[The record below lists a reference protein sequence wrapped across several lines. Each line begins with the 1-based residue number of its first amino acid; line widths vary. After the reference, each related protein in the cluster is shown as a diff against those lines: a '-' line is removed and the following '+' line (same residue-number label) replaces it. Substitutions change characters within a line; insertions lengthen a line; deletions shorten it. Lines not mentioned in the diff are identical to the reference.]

1 MRRSKGTEI
10 ESSYLLPLGKTS
22 WPSKTGITKE
32 DKATTMDIEMH
43 ATTTTTRASFPSS
56 SIMPKEHQPDLLVQR
71 YVRLGY

>member
-43 ATTTTTRASFPSS
+43 ATTTTRASFPSS
-56 SIMPKEHQPDLLVQR
+56 SIMPKEHQPDLVQR